1 MKKVLVLLL
10 SVLMVLSM
18 AACAKKPEPLK
29 DDTHAMWNALG
40 QFKLADGTD
49 NGWGDKS
56 AELFEKSA
64 LTAIALEDVKAISED
79 VYKALEGKEIK
90 YLYTIDLL
98 FGTNDAGWTSRF
110 MKDGKLYDANGSYC
124 FKIGQCSVEA
134 EGDSKVYSVDQWI
147 SDPKTAYVE
156 ALTPATVFYPTW
168 QEAKDEN
175 GFDWSMN
182 PVVIGGPGLYTLVIA
197 QYKNASAAG
206 QPGYGVALVLKEA
219 KQGQEYV
226 EVKVYVPADHTYG
239 IVGSMTGWGETADI
253 AMEKGEGNTWFG
265 MATLTPEDAWKV
277 RADADWTNNWNDLGS
292 DNLTQDGDGNIHVA
306 EAGTYKI
313 TISFDGG
320 VKITAEKQ

>member
-40 QFKLADGTD
+40 QFLLADGSD

-56 AELFEKSA
+56 AEAYEKSA

-79 VYKALEGKEIK
+79 VYNALKDKQVK

-98 FGTNDAGWTSRF
+98 FGTNDVGWTTKCL
-110 MKDGKLYDANGSYC
+110 KDGKFYEANGSYA

-156 ALTPATVFYPTW
+156 ALTPATVFYPVW
-168 QEAKDEN
+168 QEEKDMY
-175 GFDWSMN
+175 GFSWADN
-182 PVVIGGPGLYTLVIA
+182 PVIIGGAGLYTIIVA
-197 QYKNASAAG
+197 QYSNASSAG
-206 QPGYGVALVLKEA
+206 NPGYGVAAVLKEA
-219 KQGQEYV
+219 KSGLEYK
-226 EVKVYVPADHTYG
+226 ELDLFIPADHTFG
-239 IVGSMTGWGETADI
+239 VVGDMTGWADNADI
-253 AMEKGEGNTWFG
+253 AMEKGEGNTWS
-265 MATLTPEDAWKV
+265 AIVDITPEQGWKV
-277 RADADWTNNWNDLGS
+277 RADGTWANNWADIAG
-292 DNLTQDGDGNIHVA
+292 DNLTVVDNNIHVA
-306 EAGTYKI
+306 EAGTYKV